1 MTKRL
6 MIPVS
11 RPVVYPD
18 DKRFVHHYLSRG
30 WVSSESPA
38 VSDFEI
44 SLANKFHRKFAIAVS
59 SGTAALELAF
69 RSLEIGPS
77 DEVIMPSFAIISCAQ
92 AVTKLG
98 ATPVFMDSN
107 LRDFNAKVEDI
118 ESLITHKTKA
128 ILAVHTYGLPAKIEI
143 LAGVARKHDLFL
155 IEDAAEVIGA
165 EVNGKAC
172 GSFGDI
178 SIMSFY
184 ANKHISTGEGGAVLT
199 NSPVLANK
207 VKYFRNL
214 CFQPERRFLHSD
226 IGWNYR
232 LAGLQAALGLGQI
245 LNLEKTLAR
254 KKSIGQLYDNLL
266 QNVESVWLPLSSQD
280 SNKNCYWVYPVVLKP
295 ELKISA
301 REIIIGLAELGVEA
315 RPFFHPLHTQPAL
328 KPLLKKN
335 QIECMNAEYLGERG
349 FYLPSGVGNTDEEIS
364 FSAEALKRVIHGI

>member
-18 DKRFVHHYLSRG
+18 DERFVHHYLSRG

-44 SLANKFHRKFAIAVS
+44 SLANKFHRKFAVAVS

-77 DEVIMPSFAIISCAQ
+77 DEVIMPSFTIISCAQ

-118 ESLITHKTKA
+118 ESLINHKTKA
-128 ILAVHTYGLPAKIEI
+128 ILAVHTYGLPAKVEI